1 MPSVHRNG
9 DSNTG
14 GGIVNCSRN
23 VNVNG
28 SSISVDGDSVTPH
41 PPSHTGIVT
50 ANGSSKVKVNGIPI
64 NRTGDAD
71 SCLHTRIGGSSNVN
85 AG

>member
-1 MPSVHRNG
+1 MPAVQRTG
-9 DSNTG
+9 DANNAG
-14 GGIVNCSRN
+14 GVGSSS
-23 VNVNG
+23 VNVKANG
-28 SSISVDGDSVTPH
+28 LSVLIDGSPVTPH
-41 PPSHTGIVT
+41 PGPHSGVVT

-71 SCLHTRIGGSSNVN
+71 SCLHTRAGGSFDVF

>member
-1 MPSVHRNG
+1 MPAVQRTG
-9 DSNTG
+9 DANNAG
-14 GGIVNCSRN
+14 GVGSSS
-23 VNVNG
+23 VNVKANG
-28 SSISVDGDSVTPH
+28 LSVLVDGSPVTPH
-41 PPSHTGIVT
+41 PGPHSGVVT

-71 SCLHTRIGGSSNVN
+71 SCLHTRAGGSSNVF

>member
-1 MPSVHRNG
+1 MPAVQRDG
-9 DSNTG
+9 DANNA
-14 GGIVNCSRN
+14 GGIGSSS
-23 VNVNG
+23 VNVKANSKSVLVDG
-28 SSISVDGDSVTPH
+28 SSVSPH